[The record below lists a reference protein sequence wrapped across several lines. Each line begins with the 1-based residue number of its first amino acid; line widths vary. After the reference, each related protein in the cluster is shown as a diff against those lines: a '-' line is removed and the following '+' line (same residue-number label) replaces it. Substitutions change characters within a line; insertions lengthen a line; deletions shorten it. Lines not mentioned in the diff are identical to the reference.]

1 MTPTTTRPV
10 PARARVRSTRLLAAV
25 LGALALVAV
34 LVALAPA
41 FRSESPVARVT
52 IENPTVYTVNVEV
65 SGHGDGDWLDLGAIG
80 REGAK
85 TVEQV
90 TDQGDRWT
98 FRFSYGGVDGGQ
110 VTLARADLAAAGW
123 RLTVPETVGQRL
135 HDAGLSPSAR

>member
-1 MTPTTTRPV
+1 MTPTTTRPI
-10 PARARVRSTRLLAAV
+10 PARARVRPTWLLAVV

-34 LVALAPA
+34 MVALAPA

-52 IENPTVYTVNVEV
+52 IDNPSAYSVNVEV
-65 SGHGDGDWLDLGAIG
+65 SGRGGGDWLDLGAIA

-90 TDQGDRWT
+90 TDQGSRWT
-98 FRFSYGGVDGGQ
+98 FRFSYGGVDAGQ
-110 VTLARADLAAAGW
+110 VTVARADLAATGW